1 MKYNLLLRSD
11 SKKEH
16 ETLKKISSKY
26 ISIDSLPNKLLN
38 DMIDSYIKHKGY
50 LSISNKSKHFNLS
63 KKIKTPSLASQII
76 NKRINSAKLRKNL
89 TPKSTNINPIN
100 SDKKM
105 RETIT
110 FKHKNYSAININDNS
125 YNFHQ
130 NGPKKIINQDK
141 KLLIYFN
148 KEKEKIKE
156 ENEDEKCNITPRYFI
171 NEYQNKDI
179 INKPEFSKTT
189 NHFNLNSQSQNSI
202 TSQKNNLF
210 QTPNKSDKNFQ
221 VTLQHSK
228 SVKNTNRIFLDKK
241 NNRDIEKITSS
252 IKEEVKNYFVKH
264 RFSSVKDY
272 FNDWLYYKRKKDY
285 QKRIYLDED
294 SIYYYLKEK
303 IGMKIFKSEV
313 NKIFKCNKNFFD
325 INSFKNFFFEENSGR
340 KKLFINDSLL
350 FKYTLFNSYKKF
362 NKNKNIFS
370 SFSDIIKSSKD
381 KMPNFR
387 NNLLLSALKEHKSK
401 IVDNICNNFFLN
413 NKKDEYDY
421 FEFYNLFQNLNID
434 KKIINKK
441 VIKNVFN
448 KYKKENEK
456 VDIKYF
462 IYNLYRNDTIKN
474 EIFCYEED
482 NKNTKSN
489 ISPNYYNSNP
499 INLHL
504 NKIEFPNKNNSK
516 NKMQINKII
525 QKNNNNNE
533 MKQKPQIQ
541 GIERYKYKAK
551 TPSFKSEINFNKK
564 MNNYNYS
571 TQLNKFMKFSESKV
585 MKKLKKKNLF
595 SFYDTSLKSNN
606 QTSILKANKQ
616 KMMDLSSYKTIR
628 IKKKYQANTIN
639 NITTKS
645 NIDYNTKK
653 QETIERPI
661 SAYSKCL
668 LGINNNNYNN
678 NYRNISNY
686 FENETIKIV
695 SEDTR
700 MQNLNSD
707 IINFI

>member
-1 MKYNLLLRSD
+1 
-11 SKKEH
+11 
-16 ETLKKISSKY
+16 
-26 ISIDSLPNKLLN
+26 
-38 DMIDSYIKHKGY
+38 MI
-50 LSISNKSKHFNLS
+50 
-63 KKIKTPSLASQII
+63 
-76 NKRINSAKLRKNL
+76 
-89 TPKSTNINPIN
+89 
-100 SDKKM
+100 
-105 RETIT
+105 
-110 FKHKNYSAININDNS
+110 
-125 YNFHQ
+125 
-130 NGPKKIINQDK
+130 K
-141 KLLIYFN
+141 KLLI
-148 KEKEKIKE
+148 
-156 ENEDEKCNITPRYFI
+156 
-171 NEYQNKDI
+171 
-179 INKPEFSKTT
+179 
-189 NHFNLNSQSQNSI
+189 
-202 TSQKNNLF
+202 
-210 QTPNKSDKNFQ
+210 
-221 VTLQHSK
+221 
-228 SVKNTNRIFLDKK
+228 
-241 NNRDIEKITSS
+241 
-252 IKEEVKNYFVKH
+252 
-264 RFSSVKDY
+264 
-272 FNDWLYYKRKKDY
+272 RK
-285 QKRIYLDED
+285 
-294 SIYYYLKEK
+294 
-303 IGMKIFKSEV
+303 
-313 NKIFKCNKNFFD
+313 
-325 INSFKNFFFEENSGR
+325 
-340 KKLFINDSLL
+340 
-350 FKYTLFNSYKKF
+350 
-362 NKNKNIFS
+362 
-370 SFSDIIKSSKD
+370 
-381 KMPNFR
+381 
-387 NNLLLSALKEHKSK
+387 
-401 IVDNICNNFFLN
+401 
-413 NKKDEYDY
+413 
-421 FEFYNLFQNLNID
+421 QNLNID

-489 ISPNYYNSNP
+489 IGPNYYNSNP

-525 QKNNNNNE
+525 QKNNNSNE

-595 SFYDTSLKSNN
+595 SLYDTSLKSNN

-653 QETIERPI
+653 QETAERPI

-668 LGINNNNYNN
+668 LGINNN

-707 IINFI
+707 IINLI